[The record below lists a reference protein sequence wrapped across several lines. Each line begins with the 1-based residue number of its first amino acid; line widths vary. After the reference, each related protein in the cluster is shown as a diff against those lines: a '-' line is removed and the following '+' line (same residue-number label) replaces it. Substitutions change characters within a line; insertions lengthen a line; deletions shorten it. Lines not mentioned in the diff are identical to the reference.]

1 MWITPER
8 RSMRHWFVP
17 ALVALVGAA
26 VAITLV
32 FRDRTGS
39 ALATAAVLMGYAAIL
54 AYRGSEPALPVSS
67 AFGSGGRANTHLRA
81 AAMTGDVLAA
91 TIVGALLVQAL
102 RGAPVAPLAWLA
114 GIGGLTYVVSLLFAD
129 QGP

>member
-8 RSMRHWFVP
+8 RRMRHWLVP

-32 FRDRTGS
+32 VRDRTGS
-39 ALATAAVLMGYAAIL
+39 ALATAAVLIGYAAIL
-54 AYRGSEPALPVSS
+54 AYRGSEPAFPVSS

-102 RGAPVAPLAWLA
+102 RGAPVGPLAWLA
-114 GIGGLTYVVSLLFAD
+114 GVGGLTYAVSLLFAD

>member
-8 RSMRHWFVP
+8 RRMRHWLVP
-17 ALVALVGAA
+17 AFVALVGAA

-32 FRDRTGS
+32 LHDRTG
-39 ALATAAVLMGYAAIL
+39 AAIATAAVLVGYAAML
-54 AYRGSEPALPVSS
+54 AYRRGEPAFPISS
-67 AFGSGGRANTHLRA
+67 AFGSGGRANIHLRA

-102 RGAPVAPLAWLA
+102 RDAPVGPLAWLA
-114 GIGGLTYVVSLLFAD
+114 GLGGLTYAVALVVAD
-129 QGP
+129 SGP